1 MKKLKES
8 KGYAEII
15 SDHIERVMERYGNG
29 DITRNYMLGQI
40 ALNIAMLTD
49 AIIEIYGSE
58 RRKEIDN
65 GLDDKSR

>member
-1 MKKLKES
+1 MNKTNMTKQ

-49 AIIEIYGSE
+49 AIIEIYGAE
-58 RRKEIDN
+58 RRKEIDEE
-65 GLDDKSR
+65 KE